1 MKMFLVAVCLSA
13 VSLFAQKP
21 LVEGNAASTV
31 RVVVYE
37 DLQCPDCAAFRK
49 MLDADLLPKYKATV
63 AFEHRDFP
71 LNKHAW
77 ARKAAIAAKYFES
90 VSPELAVEFRK
101 ATMGAQDS
109 IKPEAFNQ
117 YLSKFATDHKADAAK
132 AVAALDDKAL
142 ADAVEKSYQEGIA
155 RGVART
161 PTVLVN
167 GDPYIETFPVADV
180 MKAIDRELAAA
191 KK

>member
-1 MKMFLVAVCLSA
+1 MLLGAACLFA
-13 VSLFAQKP
+13 VSLFGQKP
-21 LVEGNAASTV
+21 LVEGNPASTV

-49 MLDADLLPKYKATV
+49 MMDADLLPKYKATV

-77 ARKAAIAAKYFES
+77 ARKAAIAARYFES

-109 IKPEAFNQ
+109 IKPESFNQ

-132 AVAALDDKAL
+132 AIAALDDKAL

>member
-1 MKMFLVAVCLSA
+1 MRMLLGAACLFA
-13 VSLFAQKP
+13 VSLFGQKP
-21 LVEGNAASTV
+21 LVEGNPASTV

-49 MLDADLLPKYKATV
+49 MMDADLLPKYKATV

-77 ARKAAIAAKYFES
+77 ARKAAIAARYFES

-109 IKPEAFNQ
+109 IKPESFNQ

-132 AVAALDDKAL
+132 AIAALDDKAL
-142 ADAVEKSYQEGIA
+142 ADAVEKSYLEGIA